1 MSAIQPEQVPRSSE
15 PSPISEPSKTVQAAT
30 GKPKDSPMLPKRQAR
45 MALGAIA
52 AESEDKKRTAVTP
65 PPPELNCSVDSTEQL
80 PEIDSKTDNKNE
92 YKKPSIL
99 SNRRFSGADK
109 PGSVTFS
116 DDLVEHKS
124 ASEEQPA
131 AAREVEATRPNEN
144 VMAAESVAG
153 LQKSSTDSAFD
164 SGFVYV

>member
-1 MSAIQPEQVPRSSE
+1 MSAIQPEQVPGSSE
-15 PSPISEPSKTVQAAT
+15 PSPISEPSKTVQAAA

-65 PPPELNCSVDSTEQL
+65 PPPELNCSVDSTAQ
-80 PEIDSKTDNKNE
+80 PEIDSKTDNKSE
-92 YKKPSIL
+92 HKKPSIL

-131 AAREVEATRPNEN
+131 AAAREEEATRPNEN
-144 VMAAESVAG
+144 VMAEVVG

>member
-1 MSAIQPEQVPRSSE
+1 
-15 PSPISEPSKTVQAAT
+15 
-30 GKPKDSPMLPKRQAR
+30 

-65 PPPELNCSVDSTEQL
+65 PPPELNCSVDSTEQ
-80 PEIDSKTDNKNE
+80 PEIDSKTDNKSE

-131 AAREVEATRPNEN
+131 AAAKEEATRPNEN
-144 VMAAESVAG
+144 VKAEVVG